1 MQKLPV
7 RLPLVIAGTVLTF
20 SILLVAI
27 GCKKQMQQDQARG
40 SLYNIDGSCN
50 FSSPHST
57 YFTGIADDSNF
68 VEAYVHVSSPGS
80 YTITSDRQNGVLFSA
95 SGTFADTGR
104 TSVKLRANGTFI
116 KPVLTYF
123 NLSFDTT
130 MCQFFVPV
138 EDSTGLSMAPN
149 SWKFTAGGHTYTG
162 SGTAVWYELPA
173 LGDKYR
179 WYGSS
184 TGYTDTSLNI
194 ELAVFYDTA
203 GGANPTY
210 FTDNNFD
217 FKSSRFDSTESV
229 HFFANYQTPNAV
241 IYIRRINDFVYT
253 FNGMALDKNNN
264 IVPITDAWW
273 REAGHRFVNEE

>member
-1 MQKLPV
+1 MPV
-7 RLPLVIAGTVLTF
+7 RLPLVIAGAVLTF
-20 SILLVAI
+20 SILLTAI
-27 GCKKQMQQDQARG
+27 GCKKQTHDNPARG
-40 SLYNIDGSCN
+40 SLYSIDGSCN
-50 FSSPHST
+50 FSYPHST
-57 YFTGIADDSNF
+57 YFTGIADDSNY
-68 VEAYVHVSSPGS
+68 VTTYVHVSSPGT
-80 YTITSDRQNGVLFSA
+80 YTITSDRQNGVVFSV
-95 SGTFADTGR
+95 SGTFTDTGR
-104 TSVKLRANGTFI
+104 TSVNLRANGTFT

-123 NLSFDTT
+123 NLTFDTT

-149 SWKFTAGGHTYTG
+149 SWKFTAGGQTYHGT
-162 SGTAVWYELPA
+162 GTAVWYELPA

-184 TGYTDTSLNI
+184 AGYTDTSLNI

-210 FTDNNFD
+210 FIDNNFD
-217 FKSSRFDSTESV
+217 FKSSRFDTTGNV

-253 FNGMALDKNNN
+253 FNGMAMDANNN